1 MYLVTWPSCAYLA
14 DVFLSYLTTPG
25 GGDDLKRRPNLMPD
39 VPGPCD
45 GPSLGSRVLFASK
58 SRYSGQSGR
67 VVRVLPKTFEVES
80 QFDGTVRVPKTSVT
94 LASKEGALPNQE
106 SRLVERAVELS
117 RELVEVQLQ
126 LSQMSMARTQHCAHG
141 NRNND
146 PCLDPGSAPKKRKA
160 GSAKRDAR
168 AATGNAHPTKGAAP
182 PSSALHHPATA
193 LSTTLHRPPP
203 PSTLRRARSSVAWQK
218 ALPRQHKEKAA
229 ATLRRRLMSRM
240 SRD

>member
-1 MYLVTWPSCAYLA
+1 
-14 DVFLSYLTTPG
+14 
-25 GGDDLKRRPNLMPD
+25 MPD

-106 SRLVERAVELS
+106 ARRVERAVELS

-126 LSQMSMARTQHCAHG
+126 LSQMSMARSQHCAHG

-168 AATGNAHPTKGAAP
+168 AATGNAHPTKGAETTLLRP
-182 PSSALHHPATA
+182 PPPCHRPLHH
-193 LSTTLHRPPP
+193 PPP
-203 PSTLRRARSSVAWQK
+203 PSTTLHPPARALLRGVAEGP
-218 ALPRQHKEKAA
+218 AEAA
-229 ATLRRRLMSRM
+229 QGEGCSDTPEAAYVPYVS
-240 SRD
+240 